1 MRWNVCGSGRLGVLL
16 VAAVLCGCRA
26 DREQDAPAQTIVVR
40 DAPRS
45 ADARE
50 YDSGER
56 APNRIEVV
64 VADPRGGGVGGSGP
78 SPLSALV
85 GRNVRVQFRR
95 DALGSA
101 APAPVPPTGQGPG
114 GRSVSVTG
122 VVRSATG
129 GWLVLEHDK
138 GSYYVSLASVLMIE
152 QSDSSTTLP
161 DTE

>member
-1 MRWNVCGSGRLGVLL
+1 MRWNACGSRTALMMLL
-16 VAAVLCGCRA
+16 AAVLLPGCRA
-26 DREQDAPAQTIVVR
+26 EREHDQPAQTIVVR
-40 DAPRS
+40 DAPR
-45 ADARE
+45 ATDERE
-50 YDSGER
+50 YDLGER

-64 VADPRGGGVGGSGP
+64 VTDPRGGGSSGP

-95 DALGSA
+95 DALGLA

-114 GRSVSVTG
+114 GRAVSVSG

-129 GWLVLEHDK
+129 GWLVLDREK

-152 QSDSSTTLP
+152 QLDGPATSQV
-161 DTE
+161 E